1 MLKLCAFSTKCLSLE
16 SQQTQGSSPGSS
28 NKIVI
33 IFSLLMWVLLSL
45 ARMGMFVGSYA
56 LMYILP
62 HVGVLSQPLVASIM
76 M

>member
-1 MLKLCAFSTKCLSLE
+1 
-16 SQQTQGSSPGSS
+16 
-28 NKIVI
+28 
-33 IFSLLMWVLLSL
+33 MWVLLSL